1 MYGETKEPVVEDV
14 GLDNFLSTTRSKKQ
28 ATGTGTRS
36 PRAQGGFKVYPGVR
50 LGLSYTSDTTGSK
63 HSSNVSCIMI
73 DTLYHDSRWWAPLVP
88 YLWGL
93 LNMQYY

>member
-63 HSSNVSCIMI
+63 QFQCIMYH